1 MENLR
6 EKVIQLLYEKSLE
19 SSSRESLTHDTDDD
33 DHDHDELKG
42 NGLTLEEISH
52 NQIE

>member
-19 SSSRESLTHDTDDD
+19 SSSRESLTQDTDDD
-33 DHDHDELKG
+33 DASKG
-42 NGLTLEEISH
+42 NELTLDEISYD
-52 NQIE
+52 QIE

>member
-19 SSSRESLTHDTDDD
+19 SSRDSLA
-33 DHDHDELKG
+33 HDEVPED
-42 NGLTLEEISH
+42 NRDASMYSQTE
-52 NQIE
+52 